1 MSQPELTCGSVCTTE
16 RVFDSSAEQSVELD
30 YFLPDYYP
38 NIFKLL
44 KTSVTPVIQS
54 RSIDGARLTF
64 DGVAWIRVLFLAE
77 GSSRICCVEQKTPF
91 SKTIDLPGL
100 CSNPTICITPRC
112 SFANGRAV
120 NPRRLDIRSGIS
132 CRVQIWDQK
141 ELSVLTGGSG
151 SGLQCH
157 TRTLTFSGPVRTA
170 FRSFVVTEDL
180 ELGSAKPSFG
190 SLLASRCVIVPTD
203 RKLIANKAVCKGAL
217 TLHLLYQP
225 EDAEA
230 APETMDFSL
239 PISQIVDLPGL
250 EEADFFDF
258 FFEVTGVSIEAKPDG
273 SSENRI
279 LNCEF
284 TASLFCSASRNRE
297 LPVVDDA
304 YSTLYESEL
313 TTCPASTSSVLRTVE
328 QLLTAKNAVDSGSA
342 PIARVLDASSRFQDA
357 GVKNENGQFLLCGNL
372 ELSALCCGSDGVPF
386 FLEKSLPAELPL
398 FPVDGKEE
406 LAFLPQVSV
415 LSTGY
420 AILSETRLELQT
432 ELQVNGMLCRPLT
445 LPLLTGITLQED
457 VLKPRDA
464 LCALRICYGEAGDR
478 IWDIAKTYSTSME
491 AVMQENGLNE
501 EILSDR
507 TMLLIPLIDA

>member
-100 CSNPTICITPRC
+100 CSNPTIRITPRC

-203 RKLIANKAVCKGAL
+203 RKLIANKAVCKGDL

-225 EDAEA
+225 EDAGSR
-230 APETMDFSL
+230 PGNHGLL
-239 PISQIVDLPGL
+239 PPHQ
-250 EEADFFDF
+250 
-258 FFEVTGVSIEAKPDG
+258 PD
-273 SSENRI
+273 R
-279 LNCEF
+279 
-284 TASLFCSASRNRE
+284 
-297 LPVVDDA
+297 
-304 YSTLYESEL
+304 
-313 TTCPASTSSVLRTVE
+313 
-328 QLLTAKNAVDSGSA
+328 
-342 PIARVLDASSRFQDA
+342 
-357 GVKNENGQFLLCGNL
+357 
-372 ELSALCCGSDGVPF
+372 
-386 FLEKSLPAELPL
+386 
-398 FPVDGKEE
+398 
-406 LAFLPQVSV
+406 
-415 LSTGY
+415 
-420 AILSETRLELQT
+420 
-432 ELQVNGMLCRPLT
+432 RP
-445 LPLLTGITLQED
+445 
-457 VLKPRDA
+457 PR
-464 LCALRICYGEAGDR
+464 
-478 IWDIAKTYSTSME
+478 
-491 AVMQENGLNE
+491 
-501 EILSDR
+501 
-507 TMLLIPLIDA
+507 P